1 MTTYN
6 LTDDLIS
13 FANTEIVAGY
23 PLSTCLFY
31 SRYCDYARELYE
43 GNEEPLPFDDVDM
56 IITEDLGIASIDDE
70 YHA

>member
-13 FANTEIVAGY
+13 FANTEIVAGC

-31 SRYCDYARELYE
+31 SRYCDYARGLYE
-43 GNEEPLPFDDVDM
+43 GNQEPLPFDDVDM
-56 IITEDLGIASIDDE
+56 IIIEDLGIASIDDE